1 VLVMTIAFVLIMISL
16 VLLSILL
23 HSVFYEISYGKERKK
38 FFIGG
43 LAVFCLLA
51 TFLILLVMEV

>member
-1 VLVMTIAFVLIMISL
+1 VSVMTIAFVLIMISL

-51 TFLILLVMEV
+51 TFLILL